1 MAGRTQA
8 SRSEASTGKVLE
20 AALGLFASQ
29 GFRATSIREI
39 AKASGMS
46 VGNLYH
52 HFGGKEPIFQR
63 LIDDY
68 WEYLLD
74 PELALNKVF
83 AQAGFPDDLEEL
95 AAAIE
100 EVVLEKKE
108 HILLVYI
115 DVIEFGGKHIRT
127 FYETMADRFQ
137 TACANSFEE
146 MQRQGRLGE
155 VNPLVAVMVCTR
167 WLFHFFTVEK
177 CFGVPMHFGMGSAE
191 AVTEF
196 AKIVRYGVLPR
207 PAPDTIDGPTQ
218 EEGGRH
224 A

>member
-1 MAGRTQA
+1 VAGRSQV
-8 SRSEASTGKVLE
+8 SRSEASTAKVLE
-20 AALGLFASQ
+20 AGLRLFASQ

-39 AKASGMS
+39 AEASGMS

-52 HFGGKEPIFQR
+52 HFGGKEAIFQR

-74 PELALNKVF
+74 PELQLNKVF
-83 AQAGFPDDLEEL
+83 SRAEFPDDLEGM

-100 EVVLEKKE
+100 QVVIEKRE
-108 HILLVYI
+108 QILLVFI

-137 TACANSFEE
+137 KAYASSFEE
-146 MQRQGRLGE
+146 MRGQGRLGE

-167 WLFHFFTVEK
+167 WLFYFYTVER
-177 CFGVPMHFGMGSAE
+177 CFGVPMHFGMGAAE
-191 AVTEF
+191 AVDEF
-196 AKIVRYGVLPR
+196 AKIVRYGLLPR
-207 PAPDTIDGPTQ
+207 PGPDSTNDQPN
-218 EEGGRH
+218 EG
-224 A
+224 